1 MLQEKRLSLR
11 AFPYQSEGRVEQC
24 DHDVRHCQVDNEE
37 AGSRV
42 HALVLKDDMTDQDI
56 AEEREDDDEGVGH
69 NEQGFH
75 RGVLGLGPIASPAHE
90 VLPVRESVVG
100 PEVRGVGPGQGC
112 LHAGMLSDDL
122 RLLSGSHR
130 GQKKEKQDRR
140 DGHVQPLQLWTQGL
154 DSLPG
159 SVRGGWVRGS
169 ERTGIEESAPQRGAW
184 ARGARSTEGAPTSVR
199 GNLDHARSGLER
211 QPRSSRGSGPRE
223 KSRNAKGL

>member
-140 DGHVQPLQLWTQGL
+140 DGHIQLLQLWTQGP

-169 ERTGIEESAPQRGAW
+169 ERTGLEE
-184 ARGARSTEGAPTSVR
+184 
-199 GNLDHARSGLER
+199 
-211 QPRSSRGSGPRE
+211 
-223 KSRNAKGL
+223 